1 MTDTR
6 QVSFNRTKI
15 GEKCQKFKCDI
26 LSNFQTMCYWSDY
39 LAELFDET
47 KSGNWIVTI
56 VSPVNLN
63 VRNLRM
69 FILLLLCVLDLASGI
84 GVEEIV
90 TNNPKLSAR

>member
-1 MTDTR
+1 
-6 QVSFNRTKI
+6 
-15 GEKCQKFKCDI
+15 
-26 LSNFQTMCYWSDY
+26 MCYWSDY
-39 LAELFDET
+39 SAELFDET

-69 FILLLLCVLDLASGI
+69 FNVHPASGI